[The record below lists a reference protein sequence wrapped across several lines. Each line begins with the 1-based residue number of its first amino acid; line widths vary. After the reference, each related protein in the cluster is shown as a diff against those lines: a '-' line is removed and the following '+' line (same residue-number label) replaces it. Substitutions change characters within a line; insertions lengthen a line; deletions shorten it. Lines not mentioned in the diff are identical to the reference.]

1 MKRWGVVQ
9 TYFENLGFP
18 YGHDVSFFVLMA
30 IQQAWLL
37 RLLAAGAK
45 GSPNSIL
52 IQFLEKL
59 NANSVFRKKLLTLY
73 TIC

>member
-18 YGHDVSFFVLMA
+18 YEHDVSFFVLMA

-45 GSPNSIL
+45 GSLGNSNSML
-52 IQFLEKL
+52 IQFLEK
-59 NANSVFRKKLLTLY
+59 NY
-73 TIC
+73 